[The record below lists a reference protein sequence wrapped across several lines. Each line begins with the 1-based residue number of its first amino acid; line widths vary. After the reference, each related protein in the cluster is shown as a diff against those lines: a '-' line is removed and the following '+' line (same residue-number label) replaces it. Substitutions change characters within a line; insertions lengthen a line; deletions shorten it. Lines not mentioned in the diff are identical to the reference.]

1 MKKHGYGFTLIELLV
16 VIAIIAILA
25 AILFPVFAR
34 AREQARKTTCIS
46 NHKQL
51 GLAVLMYAQDYDETF
66 PAMDMIGG
74 SGYFHT
80 PPVKIDPSR
89 GWNAVENKF
98 VAGDLLDAYIKN
110 DGLFHC
116 PTQDQWLNRA
126 SFPGYP
132 RKVARGPSSGSSR
145 GGSYLWFCGH
155 YNPADLRSANALS
168 GIFILLQM
176 IGYIPPTQTVNNYY
190 VCANPLA
197 AINRPAQK
205 PLFTDDSYGGPH
217 EGLTDQQAECGFLPP
232 IATALGACGSCPNR
246 TCTGTFAGGYSVSY
260 ADGHA
265 KYSKLTFFQA
275 MDLWVH
281 PNSE

>member
-1 MKKHGYGFTLIELLV
+1 MKHTRGFTLIELLV

-51 GLAVLMYAQDYDETF
+51 ALAILMYAQDYDETF

-74 SGYFHT
+74 DGYFHT
-80 PPVKIDPSR
+80 PPAKIDPARDWS
-89 GWNAVENKF
+89 AVENKF
-98 VAGDLLDAYIKN
+98 VAGDLLDPYIKN

-116 PTQDQWLNRA
+116 PTRDQWLHRA

-132 RKVARGPSSGSSR
+132 RKVAQGPGRGSER
-145 GGSYLWFCGH
+145 GGSYLWLCAHFDPN
-155 YNPADLRSANALS
+155 NPASANSLT
-168 GIFILLQM
+168 GIFLLLQI
-176 IGYIPPTQTVNNYY
+176 IGFIPPTATVNQYF
-190 VCANPLA
+190 VCANPIA
-197 AINRPAQK
+197 AINSPAQK
-205 PLFTDDSYGGPH
+205 PLFLDDSYGGPH
-217 EGLTDQQAECGFLPP
+217 EGVSDYQAGCGFLPP
-232 IATALGACGSCPNR
+232 IAAALGACGECPYQ
-246 TCTGTFAGGYSVSY
+246 TCTGTFVGGFPVSY

-265 KYSKLTFFQA
+265 KYSRLSFFQA
-275 MDLWVH
+275 VDLWIH